1 MDVRVSVE
9 TLGEIDRNINIE
21 IPRALY
27 DSRFNEALSTT
38 ARKVSLKGFRPGKA
52 PKTMVAKLYGERI
65 HAEVVE
71 GLVSRAY
78 DNAVKEHSLR
88 VVGQPDVTIDNENK
102 ESDLKVTAK
111 VSVFPQPEIKDFRGV
126 SFEVEVEPYNAAS
139 VDARLEEIRGSLASF
154 EKIEDKS
161 QVRDGDIYVVDFD
174 GLIDGAPFKGS
185 KRDNAVIE
193 IGEGKFPAEFEQGI
207 RELGEGEEGEVEVTM
222 PPDFEDADVAGK
234 TATYKVTVRSM
245 HRKQLPALDDEF
257 AKKTGYAET
266 FEELRNKVE
275 FSLKRETEEKNKR
288 ARENKL
294 FQEIINKNHFEI
306 PKAMI
311 DDEVRNILF
320 EMRVLDPKDRR
331 SYEMDVSRFAEHLGG
346 QAEFRVRK
354 GVVLDRLVEQ
364 EKRTDVSDEA
374 LESWLNKLAADAEQ
388 TRAELDKEIGFPKRK
403 GWLKDV
409 CARQQLI
416 DELLEGA
423 VITETEAAKTDSG
436 KKE

>member
-1 MDVRVSVE
+1 MNDVRVSIE
-9 TLGEIDRNINIE
+9 TVGEIDRNINIE

-27 DSRFNEALSTT
+27 DSRFNEALSNTVQ
-38 ARKVSLKGFRPGKA
+38 KVSLKGFRPGKA
-52 PKTMVAKLYGERI
+52 PKTMVAKLYGERL

-78 DNAVKEHSLR
+78 DNAVKEHALR
-88 VVGQPDVTIDNENK
+88 VVGQPEVTVDNEDK
-102 ESDLKVTAK
+102 ASDLKVTAK
-111 VSVFPQPEIKDFRGV
+111 VSVFPQPEIKDFRDV
-126 SFEVEVEPYNAAS
+126 SFEVEVEPFNAES
-139 VDARLEEIRGSLASF
+139 VDARIEEIRGSLASF

-161 QVRDGDIYVVDFD
+161 QVTDGDVFVVDFD
-174 GLIDGAPFKGS
+174 GLIDGAAFKGS
-185 KRDNAVIE
+185 KRENAVIE
-193 IGEGKFPAEFEQGI
+193 IGQGKFPPEFEDGI
-207 RELGEGEEGEVEVTM
+207 RQLGIGEEGEVEVTM
-222 PPDFEDADVAGK
+222 PADFEDSEVAGK

-245 HRKQLPALDDEF
+245 HRKLLPALDDEF

-266 FEELRNKVE
+266 FPELREKVE
-275 FSLKRETEEKNKR
+275 FSMKRETEEKNKR

-294 FQEIINKNHFEI
+294 FQEIINKNSFEI
-306 PKAMI
+306 PKSMI
-311 DDEVRNILF
+311 EDEVRNILF

-331 SYEMDVSRFAEHLGG
+331 SYEVDVARFSEHLGG

-354 GVVLDRLVEQ
+354 SVVLDRLIEQ

-374 LESWLNKLAADAEQ
+374 LEAWLNKLATDAEQ
-388 TRAELDKEIGFPKRK
+388 TRDELNKEIGFPKRK

-423 VITETEAAKTDSG
+423 KITEKITEAAKKD
-436 KKE
+436 